1 MTVQANPESP
11 VFIEDGHLTHH
22 WQTFLGVKSVQHGIQ
37 SPPFPQTM
45 YANGVMTDP
54 WTVFFQK
61 AKDKIGTVADP
72 LGQPFVTQENKV
84 SEPWLDWLQ
93 TW

>member
-1 MTVQANPESP
+1 MTVQANPENE
-11 VFIEDGHLTHH
+11 VFTEDGHLGQQWHL
-22 WQTFLGVKSVQHGIQ
+22 FMGVKSTEHGIQ

-61 AKDKIGTVADP
+61 AKDKIGTIADP
-72 LGQPFVTQENKV
+72 LGQPFVTQDNKV
-84 SEPWLDWLQ
+84 SEPWLDWFQ
-93 TW
+93 KW